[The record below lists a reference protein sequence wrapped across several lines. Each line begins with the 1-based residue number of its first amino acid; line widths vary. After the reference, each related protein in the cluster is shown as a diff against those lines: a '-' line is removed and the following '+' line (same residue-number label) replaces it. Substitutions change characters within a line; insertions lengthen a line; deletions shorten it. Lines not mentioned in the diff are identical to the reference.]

1 MKLEIFLF
9 LVWLSLINA
18 DAAKNVDTDEV
29 IVLRNGGRNNAFG
42 HSVALTGSQV
52 YVGAPQDSTHGNVF
66 SCPINPIKQS
76 PNCRKVNGKLITFWH
91 HITFEVEIIPF

>member
-18 DAAKNVDTDEV
+18 DAANNVDTEEV
-29 IVLRNGGRNNAFG
+29 IVLRNGGQNNAFG

-66 SCPINPIKQS
+66 RCGFSSNEGEQTS
-76 PNCRKVNGKLITFWH
+76 NCLRSTGKYFILTILI
-91 HITFEVEIIPF
+91 